1 MIKQTIYIEKIGWL
15 IHAYFHKSR
24 YDVDDI
30 MEKLYDLGCDGNTAR
45 KAFENLM
52 NDSLNMGLCYS
63 NYRHR
68 ESVLVVGK
76 ASSAA
81 EFFNSIV
88 HEITH
93 LQSHMCDVMRLD
105 PKGEEIAYYM
115 GDLSREIY
123 PKISHLLCDC
133 CRKHYEEHEED

>member
-30 MEKLYDLGCDGNTAR
+30 MEKLYDLGCDGDTAR
-45 KAFENLM
+45 KAFDNLM
-52 NDSLNMGLCYS
+52 NDSLDMGLCYS

-93 LQSHMCDVMRLD
+93 LQSHMCEVMHLD

-123 PKISHLLCDC
+123 PNISHLLCDC
-133 CRKHYEEHEED
+133 CREEY

>member
-1 MIKQTIYIEKIGWL
+1 MIKQTIYIDKIGWL
-15 IHAYFHKSR
+15 VHAYFHKTR
-24 YDVDDI
+24 YDVDEI
-30 MEKLYDLGCDGNTAR
+30 MMRLWDLGCDGDTAR
-45 KAFENLM
+45 KAFDNLM
-52 NDSLNMGLCYS
+52 NDSLNTGLCYS

-81 EFFNSIV
+81 ECFNSFV
-88 HEITH
+88 HELVH
-93 LQSHMCDVMRLD
+93 LQSHICDVLFLD

-133 CRKHYEEHEED
+133 CREGY